1 MDEERLPRKILEWC
15 PPGKQRKGRTRKSWM
30 QEITTGM
37 REMGINNLEWV
48 DGEGSENKNKIK
60 TLGTERRENIKNM
73 CKNKIIIGTII
84 GLTN

>member
-1 MDEERLPRKILEWC
+1 
-15 PPGKQRKGRTRKSWM
+15 M

-60 TLGTERRENIKNM
+60 TLGTERFEKTDTVYL
-73 CKNKIIIGTII
+73 NKTYI
-84 GLTN
+84 NESR